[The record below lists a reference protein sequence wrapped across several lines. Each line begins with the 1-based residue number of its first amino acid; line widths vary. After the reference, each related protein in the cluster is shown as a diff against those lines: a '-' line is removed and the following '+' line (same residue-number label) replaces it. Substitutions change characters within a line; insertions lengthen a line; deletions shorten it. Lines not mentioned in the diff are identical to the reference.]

1 MNLFISHPVI
11 YSLHLPIPVKHKYKP
26 MLQPTLKA
34 QLPPVYPFDYPLLHQ
49 FVEFVYF
56 DGLFTPIDINRI
68 NQYWDSTKS
77 EQATVTGDEIYNE
90 QLRKSSVIGLP
101 PDGEHQWAFD
111 RLGMLCLQC
120 NQQRFNFDLRGFYEN
135 LQLAE
140 YGEGDFFDW
149 HLDFGFGASSV
160 RKLSI
165 TVQLSKE
172 DSYEGG
178 DLQFMINQNIVN
190 APRKQ
195 GTVVVFPS
203 FILHRVTPITK
214 GKRRSIVGWVGGP
227 PYR

>member
-1 MNLFISHPVI
+1 M
-11 YSLHLPIPVKHKYKP
+11 
-26 MLQPTLKA
+26 QEPTLKS
-34 QLPPVYPFDYPLLHQ
+34 QFPVVYPFDHYLLHH
-49 FVEFVYF
+49 FVEYVYYE
-56 DGLFTPIDINRI
+56 GLFTPYDIDRI
-68 NQYWDSTKS
+68 NKYWDAAKS
-77 EQATVTGDEIYNE
+77 EKATVSGEEKYNE
-90 QLRKSSVIGLP
+90 NLRKSSIIGLP
-101 PDGEHQWAFD
+101 PDEEHQWAFD

-120 NQQRFNFDLRGFYEN
+120 NQQRYNFELKGFYEN

-140 YGEGDFFDW
+140 YGVGDFFDW
-149 HLDFGFGASSV
+149 HLDFGVGEISV

-178 DLQFMINQNIVN
+178 DLQFMINQNVVT

-203 FILHRVTPITK
+203 FIMHRVTPITK
-214 GKRRSIVGWVGGP
+214 GKRRSIVGWVGGL